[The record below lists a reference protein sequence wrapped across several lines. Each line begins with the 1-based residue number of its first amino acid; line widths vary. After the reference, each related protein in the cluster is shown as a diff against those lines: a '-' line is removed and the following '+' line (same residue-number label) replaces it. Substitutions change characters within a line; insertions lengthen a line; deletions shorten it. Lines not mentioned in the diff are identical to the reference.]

1 MMAEE
6 LLSMKTTSL
15 VFLLLFAV
23 VILPAKVDAQD
34 LPPVQIFGG
43 LTFLDTSD
51 VVEHPTTGW
60 LVGGVWNFTE
70 KFGLEIHI
78 SRLEHSQSITFLTID
93 SRFLTLLAG
102 PIKTWRFGPV
112 LSFGHL
118 LLGTTQLDVSAVSDV
133 PFPLSGASQDTNG
146 TLLIGGG
153 IEIPLVQRLSTRFGY
168 DYRQIFAA
176 KSYYQ
181 HGIYLSSVYGF

>member
-1 MMAEE
+1 
-6 LLSMKTTSL
+6 MKTTFL
-15 VFLLLFAV
+15 VFSLLLV
-23 VILPAKVDAQD
+23 VIILPAKVDAQD

-51 VVEHPTTGW
+51 VIERPTTGW
-60 LVGGVWNFTE
+60 LVGGVWNLTE

-102 PIKTWRFGPV
+102 PIKTWRFGLV
-112 LSFGHL
+112 QSFGHL
-118 LLGTTQLDVSAVSDV
+118 LLGTTQLDISAVSDV
-133 PFPLSGASQDTNG
+133 PFPLSGSSQDTNG

-153 IEIPLVQRLSTRFGY
+153 IEIPLVHRLSTRLGY
-168 DYRQIFAA
+168 DYRKIFAV
-176 KSYYQ
+176 KSYNQ
-181 HGIYLSSVYGF
+181 HGIYLSAVYGF

>member
-1 MMAEE
+1 
-6 LLSMKTTSL
+6 MKTTCL

-34 LPPVQIFGG
+34 LPAVQIFGG
-43 LTFLDTSD
+43 LTFLNTSD

-78 SRLEHSQSITFLTID
+78 SRLESSQSITFLTID

-102 PIKTWRFGPV
+102 PTKTWHFGPV

-153 IEIPLVQRLSTRFGY
+153 IEVPLVQRLSTRFGY
-168 DYRQIFAA
+168 DYRQIFAT